1 MTPIQSTEHST
12 FRKCVSTPRSLAEP
26 IAILT
31 DDIVVGV
38 PMIEL
43 WKEMSYADLLYTIR
57 LANPDTHIRKI
68 EICNGGLSVRIFV

>member
-1 MTPIQSTEHST
+1 MTPILSTEHPT
-12 FRKCVSTPRSLAEP
+12 FRRAAAKPVAP

-43 WKEMSYADLLYTIR
+43 WKEMSYADLLDTIR
-57 LANPDTHIRKI
+57 IANPDTHIRKI
-68 EICNGGLSVRIFV
+68 EICNGGLSVRVFV